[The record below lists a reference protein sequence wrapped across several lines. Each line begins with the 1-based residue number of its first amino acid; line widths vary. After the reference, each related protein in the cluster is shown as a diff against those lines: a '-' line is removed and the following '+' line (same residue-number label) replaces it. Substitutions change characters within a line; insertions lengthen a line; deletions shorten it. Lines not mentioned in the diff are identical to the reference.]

1 MEDGPHTDGVE
12 DTSQSTSKVVRLPR
26 DWLGPHEELVPFG
39 KRAAPAGVERGG
51 AEPSGPPP
59 SAEDFWGE
67 RSAAI
72 HDAVQS
78 PAEDGGAASASRT
91 TSPHAIA
98 PARRRL
104 AAASILA
111 VAAATATVIAV
122 LNAAGPSHR
131 VAAGARLNMAA
142 ILTGGVSRIL
152 DIGPPP
158 IISAGAA
165 RPHPRPVRRVSH
177 HAAVARQSAQ
187 ASRHQPSLPPP
198 ATTYAARAT
207 PSTTPPPYHSSQ
219 SASRPHTGTG
229 RSQASTS
236 ASSRATVN
244 PTGESGA
251 LGPVQ
256 SPNG

>member
-1 MEDGPHTDGVE
+1 
-12 DTSQSTSKVVRLPR
+12 
-26 DWLGPHEELVPFG
+26 
-39 KRAAPAGVERGG
+39 
-51 AEPSGPPP
+51 
-59 SAEDFWGE
+59 
-67 RSAAI
+67 
-72 HDAVQS
+72 
-78 PAEDGGAASASRT
+78 
-91 TSPHAIA
+91 
-98 PARRRL
+98 
-104 AAASILA
+104 
-111 VAAATATVIAV
+111 
-122 LNAAGPSHR
+122 
-131 VAAGARLNMAA
+131 LNMAA

-244 PTGESGA
+244 PTGASGA